1 MYPFKKIVTEEASL
15 QKLLGKPHSQVVDKT
30 INKLDKHCKV
40 FIARSPFLL
49 VASADDQGNFD
60 ISPKGDPEGFVEIL
74 NENTLVIPER
84 PGNRRADTFKNVLKN
99 PMVGLIFFIPGKKES
114 LRISG
119 KATIIQDEDILE
131 TMSVQGK
138 APKIGLAVDVSEA
151 FFHCAKCIV
160 RSKLW
165 SPESWPSLEGLPSLS
180 QTMVDGAN
188 SMIPNKVMEVLVK
201 RDEKKRLY

>member
-131 TMSVQGK
+131 RMSVQGK

-180 QTMVDGAN
+180 QTMEDGAN

>member
-1 MYPFKKIVTEEASL
+1 MNPFKKIVTEEASL

-30 INKLDKHCKV
+30 INKLDKHCKI

-49 VASADDQGNFD
+49 VASSDDQGNFD

-84 PGNRRADTFKNVLKN
+84 LGNRRADTFRNVLRN
-99 PMVGLIFFIPGKKES
+99 PTVGLIFFIPGKKES

-131 TMSVQGK
+131 GMSVKGK
-138 APKIGLAVDVSEA
+138 APKLGLAVDVSEA
-151 FFHCAKCIV
+151 FFHCSKCIV
-160 RSKLW
+160 RSRLW
-165 SPESWPSLEGLPSLS
+165 SPEAWPSLEGLPSLS

-188 SMIPNKVMEVLVK
+188 SMIPNKVMDVFIK
-201 RDEKKRLY
+201 RDEKIL

>member
-131 TMSVQGK
+131 GMSVKGK
-138 APKIGLAVDVSEA
+138 APKLGLAVDVSEA
-151 FFHCAKCIV
+151 FFHCSKCIV
-160 RSKLW
+160 RSRLW
-165 SPESWPSLEGLPSLS
+165 SPEAWPSLEGLPSLS

-188 SMIPNKVMEVLVK
+188 SMIPNKVMDVFIK

>member
-151 FFHCAKCIV
+151 FFHCAK
-160 RSKLW
+160 
-165 SPESWPSLEGLPSLS
+165 
-180 QTMVDGAN
+180 
-188 SMIPNKVMEVLVK
+188 
-201 RDEKKRLY
+201 LYHPTNI